1 MRDYKE
7 LTDVDIKLILQS
19 GSSIRVDNIDI
30 KPYTLDEIKD
40 YGYSKYMQ
48 SLQLISLTVDDFVDS
63 VNDIEK
69 KMILEAEKEN
79 LRTFDFYTTLGGE
92 DFKQILLTA
101 LSILLRTDDIRF
113 IDSNVLAIDFMKIGV
128 LYEDEE
134 GYVQTDSEKLENAV
148 ESELKLIHRDN
159 FDEIVSV
166 IKLQNYL
173 MKPEESKRVDNPA
186 DEETRALMEHMK
198 KMREKVEAKKRQQQ
212 ESEEESDIDL
222 ADIVSAVCSK
232 SNSINKLNIWDFTLY
247 QVYDEYARLELIDNY
262 IFSIKAMM
270 AGAEKID
277 LRHWSS
283 RL

>member
-7 LTDVDIKLILQS
+7 LTDVDVKLILQS
-19 GSSIRVDNIDI
+19 GSSIKVDNIDI
-30 KPYTLDEIKD
+30 KPYTLEEIKD

-63 VNDIEK
+63 VKDVEK
-69 KMILEAEKEN
+69 RMILEVEKEN
-79 LRTFDFYTTLGGE
+79 LRTFDFYTVLGGD
-92 DFKQILLTA
+92 DFKQVLLSA
-101 LSILLRTDDIRF
+101 LSVLLRTDDIRF
-113 IDSNVLAIDFMKIGV
+113 IDKNVLAIDFMKVGV

-134 GYVQTDSEKLENAV
+134 GNIQTDDEKLENAV

-159 FDEIVSV
+159 FDSIVSV

-173 MKPEESKRVDNPA
+173 MKPEDNKREDNPA

-198 KMREKVEAKKRQQQ
+198 KMREKVEAKKKQQQ
-212 ESEEESDIDL
+212 GEEDSDIDL

-232 SNSINKLNIWDFTLY
+232 SNSINKLNIWNFTLY